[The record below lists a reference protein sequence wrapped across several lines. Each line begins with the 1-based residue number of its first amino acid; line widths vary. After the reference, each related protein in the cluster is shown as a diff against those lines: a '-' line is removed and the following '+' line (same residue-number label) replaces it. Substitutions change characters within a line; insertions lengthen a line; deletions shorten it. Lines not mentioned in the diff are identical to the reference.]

1 MENPTTEHLLAVKR
15 ILRYVAGTLNFG
27 CFYKRKKDAELI
39 GFSDSDL
46 AGDIDTRK
54 STTGVFFF
62 LGGNSITWQS
72 EKQKIVALSSCEA
85 EYVAGTTAA
94 CQGIWL
100 TRLLNELKG
109 TKVRAFELKID
120 NQSAIALSKNPVFHD
135 RSKHIELRYH
145 FIRECVEHNR
155 VKIQY
160 IGTSEQLADILTKA
174 LGRQRFCE
182 LRSKLGVVDLQ
193 GMRKD

>member
-1 MENPTTEHLLAVKR
+1 
-15 ILRYVAGTLNFG
+15 
-27 CFYKRKKDAELI
+27 
-39 GFSDSDL
+39 
-46 AGDIDTRK
+46 
-54 STTGVFFF
+54 
-62 LGGNSITWQS
+62 
-72 EKQKIVALSSCEA
+72 
-85 EYVAGTTAA
+85 VAGTTAA

-109 TKVRAFELKID
+109 NKVGAFELKID